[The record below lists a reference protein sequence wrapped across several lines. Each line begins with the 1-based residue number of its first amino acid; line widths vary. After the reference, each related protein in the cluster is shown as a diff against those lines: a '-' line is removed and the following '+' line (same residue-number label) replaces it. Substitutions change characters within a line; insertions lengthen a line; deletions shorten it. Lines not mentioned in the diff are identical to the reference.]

1 MHRQQELL
9 TGFDIAGGVCRI
21 ECRDHAFWDLLSPRY
36 GDFASVETPTISLR
50 VDLIEPPVDDVV
62 ARWPGP
68 FARFSGGDGRLT
80 VEGAGFHGVF
90 DERASEG
97 WIKQPPDPAP
107 FETFLTAICA
117 RRLLRHDG
125 FMLHAAAL
133 VAPDSRSEAAAG
145 RSEAPVGAR
154 VFFGPSGS
162 GKTTVSELIGEGVI
176 SDEITVI
183 RRDGDRYRVSGVP
196 WRGSRLEGELAG
208 LFALRQASETVFT
221 PLAPA
226 ETVRRLLGSVFF
238 ARADGGEI
246 TRFLATA
253 EHLVSTVAGY
263 EMRFTRDRAFWSA
276 VPGRNRGALG
286 SARGDR

>member
-9 TGFDIAGGVCRI
+9 TTFDIAGAVCRV
-21 ECRDHAFWDLLSPRY
+21 ECQDPEFWNLLSPRY
-36 GDFASVETPTISLR
+36 ADFVSVGTPTISLR
-50 VDLIEPPVDDVV
+50 VDLIDPPSDDVV

-68 FARFSGGDGRLT
+68 FARFTDGDGRLT
-80 VEGAGFHGVF
+80 IEGAGFNGVF
-90 DERASEG
+90 DERAGEG
-97 WIKQPPDPAP
+97 WIAQPPDPAP

-117 RRLLRHDG
+117 GHLLRHG
-125 FMLHAAAL
+125 GVMLHAAAL
-133 VAPDSRSEAAAG
+133 IGPD
-145 RSEAPVGAR
+145 GAR

-183 RRDGDRYRVSGVP
+183 RRAGDRYRVSGVP
-196 WRGSRLEGELAG
+196 WRGSRLEEELAG
-208 LFALRQASETVFT
+208 LFALHQASDTVFT

-246 TRFLATA
+246 RHFMATA
-253 EHLVSTVAGY
+253 EHLVSMVAGY
-263 EMRFTRDRAFWSA
+263 EMRFMRDRAFWSA

>member
-1 MHRQQELL
+1 MHLQPELVAA
-9 TGFDIAGGVCRI
+9 FDIAGAVCRV

-36 GDFASVETPTISLR
+36 ADFASLEAPTLSLR
-50 VDLIEPPVDDVV
+50 VDLIDPPSDDAVTQ
-62 ARWPGP
+62 WPGP
-68 FARFSGGDGRLT
+68 FARFTSDDGRLT
-80 VEGAGFHGVF
+80 IEGAGFNGVF
-90 DERASEG
+90 DERAGEG
-97 WIKQPPDPAP
+97 WIAQPPDPAP

-117 RRLLRHDG
+117 ARLLRHDG

-133 VAPDSRSEAAAG
+133 IAPE
-145 RSEAPVGAR
+145 GAR

-196 WRGSRLEGELAG
+196 WRGARLEAELAG
-208 LFALRQASETVFT
+208 LFALRQATETVFT

-238 ARADGGEI
+238 SRADGGEI
-246 TRFLATA
+246 TRFMATA

-286 SARGDR
+286 SAGGDR